1 MRKIRRSPRANIKE
15 RIQEARA
22 RSIYLL
28 PNSFTMGSLI
38 CAFWGVTQAMA
49 GEFGVA
55 AATIFLSML
64 WTAWTAVWRVS
75 RIHKAVSVNS
85 LTPSLT

>member
-15 RIQEARA
+15 RIKEARA

-28 PNSFTMGSLI
+28 PNSFTMASMI

-49 GEFGVA
+49 
-55 AATIFLSML
+55 
-64 WTAWTAVWRVS
+64 
-75 RIHKAVSVNS
+75 
-85 LTPSLT
+85 